1 MTAVLL
7 ATISEPVSVL
17 GLALAVGI
25 AAQWVGKRLGIP
37 SIVFMLGAGLVC
49 GPWLDLIDP
58 DASFGPLL
66 TPMIGL
72 GVGLLLFQGGL
83 TLEWSAIGSST
94 RHVVLRLLTMGTLT
108 TLILATGAVRLLT
121 DLPSSVAV
129 LFGTIMVVTGP
140 TVVIPL
146 LRSARLRPRV
156 ANILQWEG
164 IAVDPIGA
172 VLGVV
177 VLEVALKGSEGPGA
191 TLWAVARTSVIGVS
205 VGVALAIALVIALH
219 RHWVPDELRSPLT
232 IVVAVGA
239 YALGNGFADEAG
251 LYATTAAGILL
262 ANQRK
267 VPLRPI
273 EDFAH
278 TIEPLVLAVLFIL
291 LAARVQFDTLSSN
304 LATAAILL
312 VVLVVVVRPA
322 AVFVSTIGSSITGR
336 ERAFLACL
344 APRGIVA
351 ASVSAVF
358 GAALTEGGVAGGEDL
373 AAITFLLVL
382 GTVLVYGFAARPLA
396 RALRVD
402 MPEPTG
408 VVVVGSRPWARAF
421 SSTLAGVGVPTLLV
435 AEGDDAAEAA
445 IADGLLVYR
454 GRLDHQELAEAFD
467 ATGTRWV
474 LVGSDQDALDETVAE
489 VTARHLGSS
498 RLWRV
503 ARDLGQHQHL
513 DETAV
518 EGRVAFRGLTQD
530 DLDDALAKGGAF
542 LHITAEERR
551 DGDLGM
557 VGLTADTVPE
567 LLAADDVWP
576 GDRLVVLRHP
586 AERETDDAVS
596 DQTKTLDAADPEP
609 EPHVAD

>member
-1 MTAVLL
+1 M
-7 ATISEPVSVL
+7 
-17 GLALAVGI
+17 
-25 AAQWVGKRLGIP
+25 
-37 SIVFMLGAGLVC
+37 
-49 GPWLDLIDP
+49 
-58 DASFGPLL
+58 
-66 TPMIGL
+66 
-72 GVGLLLFQGGL
+72 
-83 TLEWSAIGSST
+83 
-94 RHVVLRLLTMGTLT
+94 
-108 TLILATGAVRLLT
+108 
-121 DLPSSVAV
+121 
-129 LFGTIMVVTGP
+129 
-140 TVVIPL
+140 
-146 LRSARLRPRV
+146 
-156 ANILQWEG
+156 
-164 IAVDPIGA
+164 
-172 VLGVV
+172 
-177 VLEVALKGSEGPGA
+177 
-191 TLWAVARTSVIGVS
+191 
-205 VGVALAIALVIALH
+205 
-219 RHWVPDELRSPLT
+219 
-232 IVVAVGA
+232 
-239 YALGNGFADEAG
+239 
-251 LYATTAAGILL
+251 
-262 ANQRK
+262 
-267 VPLRPI
+267 
-273 EDFAH
+273 
-278 TIEPLVLAVLFIL
+278 
-291 LAARVQFDTLSSN
+291 
-304 LATAAILL
+304 
-312 VVLVVVVRPA
+312 
-322 AVFVSTIGSSITGR
+322 
-336 ERAFLACL
+336 
-344 APRGIVA
+344 
-351 ASVSAVF
+351 SAVF